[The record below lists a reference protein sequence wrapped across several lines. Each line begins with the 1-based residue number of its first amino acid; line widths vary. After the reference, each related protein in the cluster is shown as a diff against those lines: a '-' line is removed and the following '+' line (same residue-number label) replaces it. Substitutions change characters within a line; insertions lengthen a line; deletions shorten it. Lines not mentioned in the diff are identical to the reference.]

1 MGYTPSQVGMAFMVV
16 PVFLLFAAPAGGMLY
31 DKYHWKFSATPGML
45 IAAAGFFLLAYGYL
59 TISFWPIILA
69 FALWGI
75 GTGLYMGPNTAEM
88 MGALPLEKTAVVSSV
103 SSTGM
108 SLGMSLG
115 VSIASLLLTLKLSA
129 AGSDGVVFLAGPS
142 LLAGSIGAIIVV
154 PGVLCLAAAVASV
167 IRNA

>member
-1 MGYTPSQVGMAFMVV
+1 
-16 PVFLLFAAPAGGMLY
+16 
-31 DKYHWKFSATPGML
+31 
-45 IAAAGFFLLAYGYL
+45 
-59 TISFWPIILA
+59 
-69 FALWGI
+69 
-75 GTGLYMGPNTAEM
+75 
-88 MGALPLEKTAVVSSV
+88 
-103 SSTGM
+103 M